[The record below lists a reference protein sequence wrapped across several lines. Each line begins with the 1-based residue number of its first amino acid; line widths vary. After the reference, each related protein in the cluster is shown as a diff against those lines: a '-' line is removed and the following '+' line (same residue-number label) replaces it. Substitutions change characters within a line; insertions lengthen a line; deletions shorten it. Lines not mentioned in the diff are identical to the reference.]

1 MAIDKL
7 QDKIRKLKNPAML
20 DFSLDTQ
27 KIPPHILLE
36 EPSVCAAYERFCREL
51 LSELK
56 HLIPAARFSLSRAML
71 LGAEGL
77 SALERLTA
85 YAFELGYYVL
95 LDMPE
100 SLSGEQAELNAR
112 AMLQKTC
119 PYTFDGLLI
128 TPYIGGDAIKPY
140 AQLLEAKGKD
150 LFVVLRTAN
159 KTASELQ
166 DLLSGS
172 RLVHMA
178 AADIVNRQ
186 SERMITRSGYSQVA
200 VVGPANVADVLKKLR
215 ARYQHF
221 FILIDGY
228 DYPNANAKNCSY
240 AFDRLGHGAV
250 ACANTGILAAWNP
263 EVSDGT
269 DYIRCAVEAAERM
282 KKNLLRY
289 TTIL

>member
-7 QDKIRKLKNPAML
+7 QDKIRKLKNPSML
-20 DFSLDTQ
+20 DFSMDTE

-36 EPSVCAAYERFCREL
+36 ETNACAAYERFCREL
-51 LSELK
+51 LSALK
-56 HLIPAARFSLSRAML
+56 TLIPAVRFSVSRSML
-71 LGAEGL
+71 MGAEGL
-77 SALERLTA
+77 NVLERLTA
-85 YAFELGYYVL
+85 YASELGYYVL
-95 LDMPE
+95 LDVPE
-100 SLSGEQAELNAR
+100 SLSREHAELNAKIL
-112 AMLQKTC
+112 LQNAC
-119 PYTFDGLLI
+119 PYTFDGLLL
-128 TPYIGGDAIKPY
+128 TPYIGSDAIKPY
-140 AQLLEAKGKD
+140 TELLKQKGKD

-186 SERMITRSGYSQVA
+186 SEKMITRSGYSQVA

-215 ARYQHF
+215 ARYKHF

-228 DYPNANAKNCSY
+228 DYANANAKNCSY
-240 AFDRLGHGAV
+240 GFDQLGHGAI
-250 ACANTGILAAWNP
+250 ACANAGILSAWNP
-263 EVSDGT
+263 DLSDGR
-269 DYIRCAVEAAERM
+269 DYVRCAEEAAERM

-289 TTIL
+289 VTIL